1 MAWIE
6 RVFFGEF
13 LSLFQISHSNFKRDH
28 VEKVYTAATKKIEL
42 PRTSL
47 SSLALMSP
55 TDPRFL
61 EATASDDPVF
71 PVTETEQATVNAI
84 KGEADA
90 RAKAGDYSGAE
101 SLVPEYKRRM
111 AHLGQMKKVFCLVL
125 DCEKDARAAHDM
137 EMKAVQLR
145 QPRFLWMIWSN
156 LTSMN
161 SLPRFWTAWR
171 RNCPNYFFMLAGPLI
186 SVESLALPNT
196 MLLWLG
202 SCRGFKLPPL
212 LNHHRLHW
220 SPCLSSMKR
229 QQHEREA
236 AVESWENDPTE
247 KARRIWEW
255 WKARL
260 SAYVR
265 FWPTALRLVVLVQP
279 SSAFVERVFS
289 QIKLILEQTGVS
301 GLEESIEARVLVR
314 CC

>member
-1 MAWIE
+1 
-6 RVFFGEF
+6 
-13 LSLFQISHSNFKRDH
+13 
-28 VEKVYTAATKKIEL
+28 VYTAATKKIEL

-161 SLPRFWTAWR
+161 SLPRFWTA
-171 RNCPNYFFMLAGPLI
+171 
-186 SVESLALPNT
+186 
-196 MLLWLG
+196 
-202 SCRGFKLPPL
+202 
-212 LNHHRLHW
+212 
-220 SPCLSSMKR
+220 
-229 QQHEREA
+229 
-236 AVESWENDPTE
+236 
-247 KARRIWEW
+247 
-255 WKARL
+255 
-260 SAYVR
+260 
-265 FWPTALRLVVLVQP
+265 
-279 SSAFVERVFS
+279 
-289 QIKLILEQTGVS
+289 
-301 GLEESIEARVLVR
+301 
-314 CC
+314 